1 MSQLELGVQKIQQ
14 VLALLAG
21 ISSFGAG
28 LAFSSYYTAKPTEP
42 SDVLALLSWSY
53 AAFLFCTITTLV
65 WQVALN
71 SSATSFQG
79 HLFRSNAGISLALN
93 LAAISIAAGSILLTV
108 SLVRHA
114 PRGVQASGYAVIAA
128 IGVLGASG
136 LMRISG
142 NRLDRLSFVVALR
155 NTQYGH
161 EKEREELLYEN
172 LSRFLD
178 QHMVHG
184 ASLATLRSSVDD
196 FDSFPFREQ
205 AVRLICC
212 SKAYRRRGKGVAW
225 HPQHEP
231 DIAAAVD
238 YIQRTK
244 QWAPI
249 VELMNG
255 KFEYEPRWMQMCILR
270 MMHDAVCTEPG
281 WQLAPMLVD
290 GPPMLHTPVNDE
302 DLSALE
308 FLRLR
313 ELVDPFDALSAL
325 RKKIVMF
332 DKLALDEQARRLI
345 WLRRANSGIMH
356 DNIDDVIAESQLS
369 EVARYIELWHEW
381 GQSAKELPK
390 ASRIETLPQRARR
403 LRLLRAAYHGSQAA
417 PLSIPSRAKVFDEPT
432 FESPSATLAPGGSGV
447 FNNAWS
453 QDDSGKLD

>member
-93 LAAISIAAGSILLTV
+93 LAAVSIASGSILLTV

-142 NRLDRLSFVVALR
+142 NRLDRLSYVVALR
-155 NTQYGH
+155 NTQYGT
-161 EKEREELLYEN
+161 EKEREEVLYDQM
-172 LSRFLD
+172 SRFLD
-178 QHMVHG
+178 QHLVHG
-184 ASLATLRSSVDD
+184 ASLATLRSSVDN
-196 FDSFPFREQ
+196 FDYFPFREQ

-212 SKAYRRRGKGVAW
+212 SKAYRRRGKGIAW

-231 DIAAAVD
+231 DISAAVD
-238 YIQRTK
+238 FIKRSK
-244 QWAPI
+244 QWGPI

-255 KFEYEPRWMQMCILR
+255 KFEYEPRWMQMCLLR
-270 MMHDAVCTEPG
+270 MMHDAICTEPG
-281 WQLAPMLVD
+281 WQLACMLVD
-290 GPPMLHTPVNDE
+290 GAPMQNTPVDDE
-302 DLSALE
+302 DLAALA
-308 FLRLR
+308 FLQQQK
-313 ELVDPFDALSAL
+313 LVDPFDGLSAL
-325 RKKIVMF
+325 RKKVPMF
-332 DKLALDEQARRLI
+332 DKLALDEQARRLV
-345 WLRRANSGIMH
+345 WLRRANSEVMY
-356 DNIDDVIAESQLS
+356 DNIDDTVSDAQLN

-390 ASRIETLPQRARR
+390 SSGIETLPQRARR
-403 LRLLRAAYHGSQAA
+403 LRLLRAAYHGSRAA
-417 PLSIPSRAKVFDEPT
+417 PLSFIPRPKVLDEPT

-447 FNNAWS
+447 FSNAWM
-453 QDDSGKLD
+453 QDDSEKLD